1 MSIQFCKSTL
11 AIIIGLMMIIVDII
25 AIAIAIAIRVRML
38 SESVLLVVF

>member
-11 AIIIGLMMIIVDII
+11 AIIIGLVMIIVEI
-25 AIAIAIAIRVRML
+25 IAIAIAIRVRML

>member
-11 AIIIGLMMIIVDII
+11 ATIIGLVMIIVEI
-25 AIAIAIAIRVRML
+25 IAIAIAIRVRML